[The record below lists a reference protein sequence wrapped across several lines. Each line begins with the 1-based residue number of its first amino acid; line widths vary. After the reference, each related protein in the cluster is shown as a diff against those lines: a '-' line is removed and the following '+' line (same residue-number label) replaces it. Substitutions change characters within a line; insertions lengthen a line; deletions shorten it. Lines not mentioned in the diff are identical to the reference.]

1 MGATLVRQEEAPR
14 FDVHGAKVVAY
25 ASPSRG
31 SQSLATWRVTLD
43 VGAASPLHSLDVD
56 EVFICLGGAAEFELG
71 DKKLTVRAG
80 DALTVAAGTQFRFT
94 VVGAQAFEAV
104 ACVRAGLT
112 ARVGDGAP
120 FTPPW
125 AL

>member
-31 SQSLATWRVTLD
+31 SKSLATWRVTLD
-43 VGAASPLHSLDVD
+43 AGAASPLHSLDGD
-56 EVFICLGGAAEFELG
+56 EVFIVLSGAADFELDG
-71 DKKLTVRAG
+71 KKLAVRAG
-80 DALTVAAGTQFRFT
+80 DALTVAAGTTFRFT
-94 VVGAQAFEAV
+94 AVGALPFEAI
-104 ACVRAGLT
+104 ACVNTGLK
-112 ARVGDGAP
+112 ARVEDGAP
-120 FTPPW
+120 FAPPW

>member
-31 SQSLATWRVTLD
+31 SKSLATWRVTLD
-43 VGAASPLHSLDVD
+43 AGAASPLHSLDGD
-56 EVFICLGGAAEFELG
+56 EVFIVLGGAADFQVDGKTLA
-71 DKKLTVRAG
+71 VRAG
-80 DALTVAAGTQFRFT
+80 DAITVSAGTKFRFT
-94 VVGAQAFEAV
+94 AAGGAPFEAI
-104 ACVRAGLT
+104 ACVTAGVQ
-112 ARVGDGAP
+112 ARVEDGAP
-120 FTPPW
+120 FAPSW

>member
-14 FDVHGAKVVAY
+14 FEVHGARVVAY

-43 VGAASPLHSLDVD
+43 AGAASPLHSLDGD
-56 EVFICLGGAAEFELG
+56 EVFIVLSGEARFELDG
-71 DKKLTVRAG
+71 RTLAARAG
-80 DALTVAAGTQFRFT
+80 DALTVAAGTKFRFT
-94 VVGAQAFEAV
+94 VTGSAPFEAI
-104 ACVRAGLT
+104 ACVKAGIQ
-112 ARVGDGAP
+112 ARVEDGAP
-120 FTPPW
+120 FAPSW